1 MRFYYLGVMPM
12 NKDLFYYPF
21 YPKQS
26 AIKTNI
32 LTLEEQGAYLE
43 IINAIYIN
51 DDIAIF
57 EKHIP
62 NILGISKGKKYFKLM
77 ESLKPFLTVV
87 DNTENGE
94 LKYTQS
100 KIKKIRLSV
109 NKSLA
114 QKSFAG
120 KQSARARARNRT
132 KQGQQPLN
140 SRTNEN
146 ATNNNKQNTNIDRF
160 STISN
165 ADILNNMS

>member
-1 MRFYYLGVMPM
+1 MPYYYQGVMPM
-12 NKDLFYYPF
+12 SKDLFYYPF
-21 YPKQS
+21 YPKQW

-32 LTLEEQGAYLE
+32 LTLEEKGAYLE

-51 DDIAIF
+51 DEIEIF

-77 ESLKPFLTVV
+77 ESLKPFLTV
-87 DNTENGE
+87 TSENP

-109 NKSLA
+109 NKSLE

-120 KQSARARARNRT
+120 KQSARARARNRA
-132 KQGQQPLN
+132 KQVQQPLN
-140 SRTNEN
+140 SRTNEKS
-146 ATNNNKQNTNIDRF
+146 TNNNIQNTNIDRF

>member
-1 MRFYYLGVMPM
+1 M
-12 NKDLFYYPF
+12 NKDLYYYPF
-21 YPKQS
+21 YPKQW

-32 LTLEEQGAYLE
+32 LTLEEKGAYLE

-51 DDIAIF
+51 DEIEIF

-77 ESLKPFLTVV
+77 ESLKPFLTV
-87 DNTENGE
+87 TSENP

-132 KQGQQPLN
+132 KQVQQPLN
-140 SRTNEN
+140 SRINEN
-146 ATNNNKQNTNIDRF
+146 STNNNIQNTNIDRF

>member
-1 MRFYYLGVMPM
+1 MLFYYLGVMPM

-21 YPKQS
+21 YPKQW

-32 LTLEEQGAYLE
+32 LTLEEKGAYLE

-51 DDIAIF
+51 DEIEIF

-77 ESLKPFLTVV
+77 ESLKPFLTVTS
-87 DNTENGE
+87 NNP

-109 NKSLA
+109 NKSLE

-120 KQSARARARNRT
+120 KQSARARARNRA
-132 KQGQQPLN
+132 KQVQQPLN

-146 ATNNNKQNTNIDRF
+146 STNNNIQNTNIDRF

>member
-1 MRFYYLGVMPM
+1 M
-12 NKDLFYYPF
+12 NKDLYYYPF
-21 YPKQS
+21 YPKQW

-32 LTLEEQGAYLE
+32 LTLEEKGAYLE

-51 DDIAIF
+51 DEIEIF

-77 ESLKPFLTVV
+77 ESLKPFLTV
-87 DNTENGE
+87 TSENP

-109 NKSLA
+109 NKSLE

-120 KQSARARARNRT
+120 KQSARARARNRA
-132 KQGQQPLN
+132 KQVQQPLN
-140 SRTNEN
+140 SRINEN
-146 ATNNNKQNTNIDRF
+146 STNNNIQNTNIDRF

>member
-1 MRFYYLGVMPM
+1 M

-21 YPKQS
+21 YPKQW

-32 LTLEEQGAYLE
+32 LTLEEKGAYLE

-51 DDIAIF
+51 DEIEIF

-77 ESLKPFLTVV
+77 ESLKPFLTVTN
-87 DNTENGE
+87 DNP

-146 ATNNNKQNTNIDRF
+146 STNNNKQNTNIDRF

>member
-1 MRFYYLGVMPM
+1 M

-21 YPKQS
+21 YPKQW

-32 LTLEEQGAYLE
+32 LTLEEKGAYLE

-51 DDIAIF
+51 DEIEIF

-77 ESLKPFLTVV
+77 ESLKPFLTV
-87 DNTENGE
+87 TSENP

-109 NKSLA
+109 NKSLE

-120 KQSARARARNRT
+120 KQSARARARNRA
-132 KQGQQPLN
+132 KQVQQPLN

-146 ATNNNKQNTNIDRF
+146 STNNNIQNTNIDRF

>member
-1 MRFYYLGVMPM
+1 M
-12 NKDLFYYPF
+12 NKDLYYYPF
-21 YPKQS
+21 YPKQW

-32 LTLEEQGAYLE
+32 LTLEEKGAYLE

-51 DDIAIF
+51 DEIEIF

-77 ESLKPFLTVV
+77 ESLKPFLTV
-87 DNTENGE
+87 TSENP

-109 NKSLA
+109 NKSLE

-120 KQSARARARNRT
+120 KQSARASARNSA
-132 KQGQQPLN
+132 KQVHQPLN
-140 SRTNEN
+140 SRINEN
-146 ATNNNKQNTNIDRF
+146 STNNNIQNTNIDRF

>member
-1 MRFYYLGVMPM
+1 MPFYYPGATPM
-12 NKDLFYYPF
+12 NKDLYYYPF
-21 YPKQS
+21 YPKQW

-32 LTLEEQGAYLE
+32 LTLEEKGAYLE

-51 DDIAIF
+51 DEIEIF

-77 ESLKPFLTVV
+77 ESLKPFLTV
-87 DNTENGE
+87 TSENP

-109 NKSLA
+109 NKSLE
-114 QKSFAG
+114 QISFAG
-120 KQSARARARNRT
+120 KQSARARARNRA
-132 KQGQQPLN
+132 KQDQLPLN
-140 SRTNEN
+140 SRINEN
-146 ATNNNKQNTNIDRF
+146 STNNNIQNTNIDRF

>member
-1 MRFYYLGVMPM
+1 MLFYYQGVMPM

-21 YPKQS
+21 YPKQW

-32 LTLEEQGAYLE
+32 LTLEEKGAYLE

-51 DDIAIF
+51 DEIEIF

-77 ESLKPFLTVV
+77 ESLKPFLTVTN
-87 DNTENGE
+87 DNP

-109 NKSLA
+109 NKSLE

-120 KQSARARARNRT
+120 KQSARARARNRA
-132 KQGQQPLN
+132 KQVQQPLN

-146 ATNNNKQNTNIDRF
+146 STNNNIQNTNIDRF

>member
-1 MRFYYLGVMPM
+1 MS
-12 NKDLFYYPF
+12 KDLFYYPF
-21 YPKQS
+21 YPKQW

-32 LTLEEQGAYLE
+32 LTLEEKGAYLE

-51 DDIAIF
+51 DEIEIF

-77 ESLKPFLTVV
+77 ESLKPFLTV
-87 DNTENGE
+87 TSENP

-109 NKSLA
+109 NKSLE

-120 KQSARARARNRT
+120 KQSARARARNRA
-132 KQGQQPLN
+132 KQVQQPLN

-146 ATNNNKQNTNIDRF
+146 STNNNIQNTNIDRF

>member
-1 MRFYYLGVMPM
+1 M
-12 NKDLFYYPF
+12 NKDLYYYPF
-21 YPKQS
+21 YPKQW

-32 LTLEEQGAYLE
+32 LTLEEKGAYLE
-43 IINAIYIN
+43 IINAIYLN
-51 DDIAIF
+51 DEIEII

-62 NILGISKGKKYFKLM
+62 NILGISKGKKYYKLM
-77 ESLKPFLTVV
+77 EALQPFLTVV

-120 KQSARARARNRT
+120 KQSARVRANNRA
-132 KQGQQPLN
+132 KQGQQALN
-140 SRTNEN
+140 SRSNDSP
-146 ATNNNKQNTNIDRF
+146 TNNNKQYTYIDKYSSINDDEEKKRLKF
-160 STISN
+160 NS
-165 ADILNNMS
+165 DMLNNNI

>member
-1 MRFYYLGVMPM
+1 MPFYYLGVMPM

-21 YPKQS
+21 YPKQW

-32 LTLEEQGAYLE
+32 LTLEEKGAYLE

-51 DDIAIF
+51 DEIEIY

-77 ESLKPFLTVV
+77 ESLKPFLTVTSQ
-87 DNTENGE
+87 NP

-109 NKSLA
+109 NKSLE

-120 KQSARARARNRT
+120 KQSARARARNRA
-132 KQGQQPLN
+132 KQVQQPLN

-146 ATNNNKQNTNIDRF
+146 STNNNIQNTNIDRF

>member
-1 MRFYYLGVMPM
+1 MPYYYQGVMPM
-12 NKDLFYYPF
+12 SKDLFYYPF
-21 YPKQS
+21 YPKQW

-32 LTLEEQGAYLE
+32 LTLEEKGAYLE

-51 DDIAIF
+51 DEIEIF

-77 ESLKPFLTVV
+77 ESLKPFLTVTSQ
-87 DNTENGE
+87 NP

-109 NKSLA
+109 NKSLE

-120 KQSARARARNRT
+120 KQSARARARNRA
-132 KQGQQPLN
+132 KQVQQPLN
-140 SRTNEN
+140 SRTNEKS
-146 ATNNNKQNTNIDRF
+146 TNNNIQNTNIDRF

>member
-1 MRFYYLGVMPM
+1 MRFYYPGVMPM

-21 YPKQS
+21 YPKQW

-32 LTLEEQGAYLE
+32 LTLEEKGAYLE

-51 DDIAIF
+51 DEIEIF

-77 ESLKPFLTVV
+77 ESLKPFLTVTN
-87 DNTENGE
+87 DNP

-109 NKSLA
+109 NKSLE

-120 KQSARARARNRT
+120 KQSARARARNRA
-132 KQGQQPLN
+132 KQVQQPLN

-146 ATNNNKQNTNIDRF
+146 STNNNIQNTNIDRF

>member
-1 MRFYYLGVMPM
+1 MS
-12 NKDLFYYPF
+12 KDLFYYPF
-21 YPKQS
+21 YPKQW

-32 LTLEEQGAYLE
+32 LTLEEKGAYLE

-51 DDIAIF
+51 DEIEIF

-77 ESLKPFLTVV
+77 ESLKPFLTVTSQ
-87 DNTENGE
+87 NP

-109 NKSLA
+109 NKSLE

-120 KQSARARARNRT
+120 KQSARARARNRA
-132 KQGQQPLN
+132 KQVQQPLN
-140 SRTNEN
+140 SRTNEKS
-146 ATNNNKQNTNIDRF
+146 TNNNIQNTNIDRF

>member
-1 MRFYYLGVMPM
+1 MRFYYPGVIPM
-12 NKDLFYYPF
+12 SKDLFYYPF
-21 YPKQS
+21 YPKQW

-32 LTLEEQGAYLE
+32 LTLEEKGAYLE

-51 DDIAIF
+51 DEIEIF

-77 ESLKPFLTVV
+77 ESLKPFLTVTS
-87 DNTENGE
+87 NNP

-109 NKSLA
+109 NKSLE

-120 KQSARARARNRT
+120 KQSARARARNRA
-132 KQGQQPLN
+132 KQVQQPLN

-146 ATNNNKQNTNIDRF
+146 STNNNIQNTNIDRF

>member
-1 MRFYYLGVMPM
+1 MS
-12 NKDLFYYPF
+12 KDLFYYPF
-21 YPKQS
+21 YPKQW

-32 LTLEEQGAYLE
+32 LTLEEKGAYLE

-51 DDIAIF
+51 DEIEIF

-77 ESLKPFLTVV
+77 ESLKPFLTVTS
-87 DNTENGE
+87 NNP

-109 NKSLA
+109 NKSLE

-120 KQSARARARNRT
+120 KQSARARARNRA
-132 KQGQQPLN
+132 KQVQQPLN

-146 ATNNNKQNTNIDRF
+146 STNNNIQNTNIDRF

>member
-12 NKDLFYYPF
+12 NKDLYYYPF
-21 YPKQS
+21 FPKQW

-32 LTLEEQGAYLE
+32 LTLEEKGAYLE

-77 ESLKPFLTVV
+77 ESLKPFLTV
-87 DNTENGE
+87 TSENP

-109 NKSLA
+109 NKSLE

-120 KQSARARARNRT
+120 KQSARARARNRA
-132 KQGQQPLN
+132 KQVQQPLN
-140 SRTNEN
+140 SRINEN
-146 ATNNNKQNTNIDRF
+146 STNNNIQNTNIDRF

>member
-1 MRFYYLGVMPM
+1 M

-21 YPKQS
+21 YPKQW

-32 LTLEEQGAYLE
+32 LTLEEKGAYLE

-51 DDIAIF
+51 DEIEIF

-77 ESLKPFLTVV
+77 ESLKPFLTVTSQ
-87 DNTENGE
+87 NP

-109 NKSLA
+109 NKSLE

-120 KQSARARARNRT
+120 KQSARARARNRA
-132 KQGQQPLN
+132 KQVQHPLN
-140 SRTNEN
+140 SRTNEKS
-146 ATNNNKQNTNIDRF
+146 TNNNIQNTNIDRF

>member
-1 MRFYYLGVMPM
+1 M

-21 YPKQS
+21 YPKQW

-32 LTLEEQGAYLE
+32 LTLEEKGAYLE

-51 DDIAIF
+51 DEIEIF

-77 ESLKPFLTVV
+77 ESLKPFLTVTS
-87 DNTENGE
+87 NNP

-109 NKSLA
+109 NKSLE

-120 KQSARARARNRT
+120 KQSARARARNRA
-132 KQGQQPLN
+132 KQVQQPLN

-146 ATNNNKQNTNIDRF
+146 STNNNIQNTNIDRF

>member
-1 MRFYYLGVMPM
+1 MPFYYPGATPM
-12 NKDLFYYPF
+12 NKDLYYYPF
-21 YPKQS
+21 YPKQW

-32 LTLEEQGAYLE
+32 LTLEEKGAYLE

-51 DDIAIF
+51 DEIEIF

-77 ESLKPFLTVV
+77 ESLKPFLTV
-87 DNTENGE
+87 TSENP

-109 NKSLA
+109 NKSLE

-120 KQSARARARNRT
+120 KQSARARARNRA
-132 KQGQQPLN
+132 KQVQQPLN
-140 SRTNEN
+140 SRINEN
-146 ATNNNKQNTNIDRF
+146 STNNNIQNTNIDRF

>member
-1 MRFYYLGVMPM
+1 MLFYYQGVMPM

-21 YPKQS
+21 YPKQW

-32 LTLEEQGAYLE
+32 LTLEEKGAYLE

-51 DDIAIF
+51 DEIEIF

-62 NILGISKGKKYFKLM
+62 NILGISKGKKYFKLL
-77 ESLKPFLTVV
+77 ESLNPFLTVTS
-87 DNTENGE
+87 NNP

-109 NKSLA
+109 NKSLE

-120 KQSARARARNRT
+120 KQSARARARNRA
-132 KQGQQPLN
+132 KQVQQPLN

-146 ATNNNKQNTNIDRF
+146 STNNNIQNTNIDRF

>member
-1 MRFYYLGVMPM
+1 MLFYYQGVMPM

-21 YPKQS
+21 YPKQW

-32 LTLEEQGAYLE
+32 LTLEEKGAYLE

-51 DDIAIF
+51 DEIEIF

-77 ESLKPFLTVV
+77 ESLKPFLTVTS
-87 DNTENGE
+87 NNP

-109 NKSLA
+109 NKSLE

-120 KQSARARARNRT
+120 KQSARARARNRA
-132 KQGQQPLN
+132 KQVQQPLN

-146 ATNNNKQNTNIDRF
+146 STNNNIQNTNIDRF

>member
-1 MRFYYLGVMPM
+1 MPFYYPGATPM

-21 YPKQS
+21 YPKQW

-32 LTLEEQGAYLE
+32 LTLEEKGAYLE

-51 DDIAIF
+51 DEIEIF

-77 ESLKPFLTVV
+77 ESLKPFLTV
-87 DNTENGE
+87 TSENP

-109 NKSLA
+109 NKSLE

-120 KQSARARARNRT
+120 KQSARARARNRA
-132 KQGQQPLN
+132 KQVQQPLN
-140 SRTNEN
+140 SRINEN
-146 ATNNNKQNTNIDRF
+146 STNNNIQNTNIDRF

>member
-1 MRFYYLGVMPM
+1 M

-21 YPKQS
+21 YPKQW

-32 LTLEEQGAYLE
+32 LTLEEKGAYLE
-43 IINAIYIN
+43 IINAIYLN
-51 DDIAIF
+51 DEIEIF

-62 NILGISKGKKYFKLM
+62 NILGISKGKKYYKLM
-77 ESLKPFLTVV
+77 EALQPFLTVV
-87 DNTENGE
+87 DNKENGE

-120 KQSARARARNRT
+120 KQSARARANNRA

-146 ATNNNKQNTNIDRF
+146 ATNNNIQNTKIDRF